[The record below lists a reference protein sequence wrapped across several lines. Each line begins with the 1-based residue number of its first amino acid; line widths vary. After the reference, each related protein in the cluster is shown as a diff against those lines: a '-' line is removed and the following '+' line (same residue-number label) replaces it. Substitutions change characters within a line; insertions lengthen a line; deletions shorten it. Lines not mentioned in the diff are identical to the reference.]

1 MKRVRAR
8 RPTNGGE
15 AVVEGGTIARGDIE
29 IRRLDSLRGE
39 FERLHQAISQRAYE
53 LFCHRDS
60 GSGGPLIDWLIENK
74 PEFEGMVAELVD
86 RGQIELAGG
95 GYYEPILAML
105 PAVELRQKNGQL
117 EILAAVAGVEAK
129 DLDVQI
135 TPEDVLIKADVDH
148 RHTAEAGTVHV
159 CEFSRGKV
167 FRSIRLPER
176 IDPETVK
183 AEYRNGLLR
192 LTASIAAPV
201 AKKVTVQAA

>member
-1 MKRVRAR
+1 M
-8 RPTNGGE
+8 
-15 AVVEGGTIARGDIE
+15 ARGDIE
-29 IRRLDSLRGE
+29 IRRMDSIRSE

-53 LFCHRDS
+53 LFRHRDS
-60 GSGGPLIDWLIENK
+60 WSGGPLVDWLS
-74 PEFEGMVAELVD
+74 AEHEIVW
-86 RGQIELAGG
+86 Q
-95 GYYEPILAML
+95 P
-105 PAVELRQKNGQL
+105 PVELRQKNGQL
-117 EILAAVAGVEAK
+117 ELLAAVAGVEAK

-159 CEFSRGKV
+159 CEFSKGKV

-201 AKKVTVQAA
+201 AKKVAVQAA